1 MYTTVIIED
10 EQQSIEYLKSML
22 KEVSQDINFV
32 GAAQNLKDG
41 VNLINEVNPD
51 LVFLDIKLNSDTGFD
66 VLDQVKDKSFNVIF
80 TTAYEQ
86 YALKAIKFAA
96 IDYLLKPIDKN
107 ELIEAVAKIKNR
119 KDSLSLQKS
128 LSVFF
133 ENVNKPQKQK
143 IAISTVSS
151 LIVVEIADIL
161 YCSADGPYTNFYLK
175 NGPEKIMSSKNLKE
189 YEELLT
195 DHDFFRIHK
204 SYLVNLKEVKQYLK
218 ADGGKLKI
226 SNNVL
231 LDVSEK
237 KKEDLIKVLSK
248 EVHFLK

>member
-22 KEVSQDINFV
+22 KEVSHDIDFV

-41 VNLINEVNPD
+41 VALINEVNPD

-107 ELIEAVAKIKNR
+107 ELMEAVAKIKNR
-119 KDSLSLQKS
+119 KDNLSLQKS